1 MALVVSAL
9 VINWAMISLAHIK
22 FRRAKQQQGVAT
34 RFPALLYP
42 LGNWVCLLF
51 MAAVL
56 VIMLIT
62 PGMAISVYLIP
73 VWIAILGVGYLFKQ
87 KKPTHE
93 STLIS
98 SSTLHPFRVQSV
110 VTSSHFPAHSNFIH
124 ITDLILQRKIPLPAN
139 NSLHTEPGEQ
149 SMDNN
154 KLSVKEKIGYG
165 MGDAGC
171 NIIFGAI
178 MLFVNYFYTDIF
190 GLAPAL
196 VGVLLLSVRVIDAV
210 TDPIMGAIAD
220 RTRSKYGRF
229 RPWLLWIAFPYALF
243 SVLMF
248 TTPEWSYNS
257 KVIYAF
263 VTYFLLSLTYTAIN
277 IPYCSLGGVIT
288 NDPKERVACQSYRFV
303 MVGIA
308 TLLLS
313 LTLLPMAD
321 WFGGDNK
328 AKGYQMAMTVL
339 ALIGTCMF
347 LFCFATVRER
357 IRPAVQTNDELKND
371 LKDVW
376 KNDQWVRILLLTLC
390 NVCPGFIRMAATMY
404 YVTWVMGQSTHF
416 ATLFIS
422 LGVVGMMFGS
432 MLAKVLTD
440 RWCKLKVFFWTNIV
454 LAIFS
459 CVLLL
464 RPESHHH
471 HRGALLPAEH
481 PASDPFPAAL
491 VADGRRGR
499 LRRVENR
506 QTHHRD
512 QLLRQ
517 YLLPQAGAGD
527 CRGDGRLP
535 ALLVRLR
542 RRGKSAK
549 RRRHQRYRAAVHGD
563 SGRRLSDYRRRGA
576 SAES

>member
-1 MALVVSAL
+1 
-9 VINWAMISLAHIK
+9 
-22 FRRAKQQQGVAT
+22 
-34 RFPALLYP
+34 
-42 LGNWVCLLF
+42 
-51 MAAVL
+51 
-56 VIMLIT
+56 
-62 PGMAISVYLIP
+62 
-73 VWIAILGVGYLFKQ
+73 
-87 KKPTHE
+87 
-93 STLIS
+93 
-98 SSTLHPFRVQSV
+98 
-110 VTSSHFPAHSNFIH
+110 
-124 ITDLILQRKIPLPAN
+124 
-139 NSLHTEPGEQ
+139 
-149 SMDNN
+149 MDNA

-229 RPWLLWIAFPYALF
+229 RPWLWIAFPYALF
-243 SVLMF
+243 SILMF

-303 MVGIA
+303 LVGIA

-321 WFGGDNK
+321 WFGGENK
-328 AKGYQMAMTVL
+328 ARGYQMAMTVL

-357 IRPAVQTNDELKND
+357 VRPAVQTHDELKND

-422 LGVVGMMFGS
+422 LGVIGMMFGS
-432 MLAKVLTD
+432 VLAKVLTD

-454 LAIFS
+454 KTGKRITGISFSGNIFFLKLGLAIAGAMVGFLLS
-459 CVLLL
+459 WYGYDAGAKAQSAEAINGIVLLFTVI
-464 RPESHHH
+464 P
-471 HRGALLPAEH
+471 GVGY
-481 PASDPFPAAL
+481 L
-491 VADGRRGR
+491 V
-499 LRRVENR
+499 
-506 QTHHRD
+506 T
-512 QLLRQ
+512 
-517 YLLPQAGAGD
+517 AGV
-527 CRGDGRLP
+527 
-535 ALLVRLR
+535 VRLLKVDR
-542 RRGKSAK
+542 ETMKMIQSDLEK
-549 RRRHQRYRAAVHGD
+549 RRANYRELNAYQELKAA
-563 SGRRLSDYRRRGA
+563 
-576 SAES
+576 ETK